1 VANLP
6 DISDAVFED
15 EVVRSEK
22 PVLVD
27 FWAPWCG
34 PCKTL
39 GKVLEG
45 IAAERDDLK
54 IVKMNIDENQEQAI
68 AHQVMLV
75 PTVILF
81 KDGKQLGRLQGGVPP
96 RQVTQLIE
104 SHLGD
109 GD

>member
-1 VANLP
+1 MANLP
-6 DISDAVFED
+6 EISDAVFED
-15 EVVRSEK
+15 EVVRSDK

-54 IVKMNIDENQEQAI
+54 IVKMNIDENHEQAI
-68 AHQVMLV
+68 AHQVMLL

-81 KDGKQLGRLQGGVPP
+81 KDGKPLGRLQGGVPP

-104 SHLGD
+104 AHLGEAD
-109 GD
+109 